1 MSAAATLRFGVSEFS
16 TWPWSF
22 EEDLAAYSRLNV
34 DVIEVCEAKLDP
46 ARAEEQLSAVRGT
59 GLEVES
65 MQPRLHSVFPD
76 APRPLPAGPAERT
89 ARLRASIELAGRAVP
104 GATLVTVTG
113 AAPEA
118 NFRDA
123 FEVAIKEYR
132 ALADVATANGVRL
145 ALEPLNPVLMNADT
159 FICSIPDALRIVE
172 AVDRPSFGIWV
183 DVWHVWQDPA
193 VVERIRAC
201 GDRIFG
207 VHVSDWHTPRH
218 FEDRAV
224 IGSGEIPLAEL
235 LRAFYD
241 AGYRGTYTLELF
253 SRLELPDSLWA
264 GDLASLILHNRA
276 GLEDAWQRAMAA

>member
-1 MSAAATLRFGVSEFS
+1 MSAAAPLRFGVSEFS

-34 DVIEVCEAKLDP
+34 DVIEVCESKLDP
-46 ARAEEQLSAVRGT
+46 TRAAEQLKAIRGT

-76 APRPLPAGPAERT
+76 APRPLPAEPAERT
-89 ARLRASIELAGRAVP
+89 ARLRASIELAGGSVP

-123 FEVAIKEYR
+123 FEVAIKQYR
-132 ALADVATANGVRL
+132 VLADVATANGVRL

-159 FICSIPDALRIVE
+159 FICSIPDALRIVQ

-201 GDRIFG
+201 GERIFG
-207 VHVSDWHTPRH
+207 VHVSDWHPPRH

-264 GDLASLILHNRA
+264 GDLAGLILDNRA
-276 GLEDAWQRAMAA
+276 GLEDAWRRAMAA

>member
-1 MSAAATLRFGVSEFS
+1 MNAMAPLRFGVSEFS

-22 EEDLAAYSRLNV
+22 EEDISAYSALSV
-34 DVIEVCEAKLDP
+34 DAIEVCEAKLDP
-46 ARAEEQLSAVRGT
+46 SRALEQLCSAGDA
-59 GLEVES
+59 GLVVES
-65 MQPRLHSVFPD
+65 LQPRLHSVFPD
-76 APRPLPAGPAERT
+76 FPRPHPVEPSERA
-89 ARLRASIELAGRAVP
+89 ARIRGSIELAGQAVP
-104 GATLVTVTG
+104 GTTLATITG
-113 AAPEA
+113 AAPDA
-118 NFRDA
+118 NFREA
-123 FEVAIKEYR
+123 FEVATREYR
-132 ALADVATANGVRL
+132 ALADVAAERGVRL

-159 FICSIPDALRIVE
+159 FVCSIPDALRIVE

-193 VVERIRAC
+193 VLERIRAC

-224 IGSGEIPLAEL
+224 VGRGEIPLAEM

-253 SRLELPDSLWA
+253 SRLELPGSLWA
-264 GDLASLILHNRA
+264 GDLADLIVDNRA
-276 GLEDAWQRAMAA
+276 GLEDAWRRAMAA